1 VAESPV
7 TSYAIPKTK
16 QQRARSALF
25 CVKQDR
31 LIATDNLEVLRGVLG
46 RFAGPADDSLSA
58 LPAFKS
64 VIARCETAAGKQ
76 IPHVRWFVEPFGYV
90 EATRVANP
98 DTPRRRGT
106 DMLKVLKDVGFT
118 AVKGVGGY
126 LHLATE
132 KFDMLHQTAVCA
144 PPVNAG
150 ENRYKLAAN
159 MLDFPNGGD
168 LKPEPWVPREI
179 ATYASF
185 NLKPPKIFESLEP
198 LVDAMYGE
206 TGGFFKDIIDS
217 IEEDPNGAHINI
229 RTDLVDL
236 LGGRA
241 TIVSDNLL
249 PITPQ
254 SERLL
259 VGVETIDEKTLA
271 ANIEKLMKAEPDAKL
286 REYKGHVIW
295 EIVNADADT
304 DVAAGGKRPASTKA
318 KQDEDEEEENAR
330 QHMLPNSALT
340 VAHGQLLVASHYA
353 FLTNMLDELS
363 KREQLVD
370 SNEFQLVK
378 TGLDYLSGGKACAQ
392 AFSRTDEEY
401 RGAYELIRAGR
412 LPEAETVLGKLLNNV
427 LGEEGVVRTQRIN
440 GRRLPE
446 YDAVRRYFGPA
457 GMTAVSED
465 DGWFLTGFM
474 LSKEPPAT
482 VAEKPAEVK

>member
-1 VAESPV
+1 
-7 TSYAIPKTK
+7 
-16 QQRARSALF
+16 
-25 CVKQDR
+25 
-31 LIATDNLEVLRGVLG
+31 
-46 RFAGPADDSLSA
+46 
-58 LPAFKS
+58 
-64 VIARCETAAGKQ
+64 
-76 IPHVRWFVEPFGYV
+76 
-90 EATRVANP
+90 
-98 DTPRRRGT
+98 
-106 DMLKVLKDVGFT
+106 MLKVLKDVGFT

>member
-1 VAESPV
+1 
-7 TSYAIPKTK
+7 
-16 QQRARSALF
+16 
-25 CVKQDR
+25 
-31 LIATDNLEVLRGVLG
+31 
-46 RFAGPADDSLSA
+46 
-58 LPAFKS
+58 
-64 VIARCETAAGKQ
+64 
-76 IPHVRWFVEPFGYV
+76 
-90 EATRVANP
+90 
-98 DTPRRRGT
+98 
-106 DMLKVLKDVGFT
+106 
-118 AVKGVGGY
+118 
-126 LHLATE
+126 
-132 KFDMLHQTAVCA
+132 
-144 PPVNAG
+144 
-150 ENRYKLAAN
+150 
-159 MLDFPNGGD
+159 
-168 LKPEPWVPREI
+168 
-179 ATYASF
+179 
-185 NLKPPKIFESLEP
+185 
-198 LVDAMYGE
+198 MYGE